1 MLKLIYFVLCKY
13 ILLFDF
19 IVCIGIVFFE
29 DVLNLLNISVEN
41 FRVNFFDL
49 LESGIKNV
57 SNFLEDETLKICFN
71 EVDFEKEKLE
81 NE

>member
-1 MLKLIYFVLCKY
+1 M
-13 ILLFDF
+13 FDF

-57 SNFLEDETLKICFN
+57 SNFLEDEILKICFN
-71 EVDFEKEKLE
+71 EVDFEKEKLV

>member
-1 MLKLIYFVLCKY
+1 M
-13 ILLFDF
+13 FDF

>member
-1 MLKLIYFVLCKY
+1 M
-13 ILLFDF
+13 FDF

-29 DVLNLLNISVEN
+29 DALNLLNISVEN

-71 EVDFEKEKLE
+71 EVDFEKEKLV

>member
-41 FRVNFFDL
+41 LRVNFFDL